1 MSLVSTVPV
10 VVEPAAVV
18 VVPNPILFD
27 SGWKTV
33 LGNGANTNLESI
45 TLTADGMVHIYAKH
59 YKNTNVSYY
68 QVISSYSDSSAD
80 VTGNFSPTWR
90 ASGNK
95 GRQFSAGIQPFSVYE
110 ASSEPT
116 QFLDVVVENRNS
128 LGYPLEKD
136 TTLIFKQLS
145 SASTSY
151 GIQYRIVVERS
162 DGEQMVKWATNA

>member
-1 MSLVSTVPV
+1 MSLVSTLPA
-10 VVEPAAVV
+10 VEPAAVV
-18 VVPNPILFD
+18 VPSPILFD

-33 LGNGANTNLESI
+33 LGNGAATDLESI
-45 TLTADGMVHIYAKH
+45 TLTEDGMVHIYAKY
-59 YKNTNVSYY
+59 YKNTDVSYY
-68 QVISSYSDSSAD
+68 RVVSAYSDSSAAVD
-80 VTGNFSPTWR
+80 GNMTPTWR

-95 GRQFSAGIQPFSVYE
+95 GRQFTAAIQAMSVYE

-116 QFLDVVVENRNS
+116 SFLDVAVENRNS

-136 TTLIFKQLS
+136 TTLIFQQTS
-145 SASTSY
+145 QASTSY